1 MGSQVSENFTCP
13 RRVEDGTD
21 RDDSPFTFAGSNR
34 DHWDVRE
41 LGKNPRCSYCGSI
54 DPNSFMLR
62 IKAGDELGVTDK
74 NYKAYLPGT
83 DYPKF
88 YFQHLSVEQRR
99 EFAAMMS
106 RNEIVYGFPG
116 HFTVLPF
123 FVRLAP
129 RG

>member
-1 MGSQVSENFTCP
+1 MTNFTCP

-21 RDDSPFTFAGSNR
+21 RDDSPFSFAGSNL
-34 DHWDVRE
+34 DSWNTRE

-54 DPNSFMLR
+54 DPESFMLR

-83 DYPKF
+83 DNPKF
-88 YFQHLSVEQRR
+88 YFQHLSAEQRH
-99 EFAAMMS
+99 EFIQLLNAKVV
-106 RNEIVYGFPG
+106 NFGYPG

-123 FVRLAP
+123 FIGVGR
-129 RG
+129 